1 MPMQKGP
8 LSPVLRFVRRLGKS
22 EAPDDTTDAHLLE
35 RFVSRRDE
43 EAFATIVRR
52 HGPMVLSVCLR
63 ILHDIHDAED
73 AFQATFLVLARKAA
87 AIGRRERLGAW
98 LHGVAQRTALK
109 ARANAARWQEI
120 ESVADTSAAEPL
132 SELAWQELRLV
143 LDEEIGRLP
152 ARYRAPVILCYLEGL
167 SYAEAA
173 RHLGCPP
180 GTVSGRLARARELL
194 RRRLARRG
202 FGLSAALL

>member
-8 LSPVLRFVRRLGKS
+8 LNPVLRFVRRLGKS
-22 EAPDDTTDAHLLE
+22 EAADDSTDAHLLE

-73 AFQATFLVLARKAA
+73 AFQATFLVLARKAG
-87 AIGRRERLGAW
+87 AIGRRERLGPW

-120 ESVADTSAAEPL
+120 ES
-132 SELAWQELRLV
+132 
-143 LDEEIGRLP
+143 
-152 ARYRAPVILCYLEGL
+152 PVD
-167 SYAEAA
+167 
-173 RHLGCPP
+173 
-180 GTVSGRLARARELL
+180 V
-194 RRRLARRG
+194 
-202 FGLSAALL
+202 